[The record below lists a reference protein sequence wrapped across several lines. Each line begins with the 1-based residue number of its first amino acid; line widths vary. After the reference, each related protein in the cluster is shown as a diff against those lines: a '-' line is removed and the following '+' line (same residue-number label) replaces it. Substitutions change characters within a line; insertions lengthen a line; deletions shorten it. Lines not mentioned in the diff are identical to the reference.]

1 MNTLPVAELK
11 RRGTAA
17 IEDGL
22 RHGPVHILKRNRPVA
37 VVLSEDAY
45 QQLAQGKVVAASG
58 MTAVQWLL
66 TQRATGKR
74 SKAKIDADLKSGR
87 DW

>member
-1 MNTLPVAELK
+1 
-11 RRGTAA
+11 
-17 IEDGL
+17 
-22 RHGPVHILKRNRPVA
+22 VA
-37 VVLSEDAY
+37 VVLSKDAY